1 MKVVFLILSEAQDLI
16 MKIKPSEGNKT
27 FCMAPWTHTYLSPQ
41 SERRLCCASR
51 EKATWATQYIDSER
65 ADTTS
70 EYSPTTLDEH
80 WNSPYMMDIRKK
92 LMSGEEIPQCDV
104 CNNKLLNIH
113 IYRDY
118 FTQTLFPH
126 KIDEVF
132 EKTNEDGYT
141 EMKPISYDYRISNLC
156 NFKCR
161 MCGDQLSS
169 QWEAENRLMG
179 NYDNG
184 GDAWATKE
192 FKPIIEKFQKEVAEK
207 ELWDAVYDGRIEEI
221 YWVGGEP
228 LMWDI
233 HWEIMKYLVDSGGA
247 KNVTVR
253 YNTNLSRIHHKDSY
267 LYDYLPHFKSVQ
279 ICASIDG
286 VGDIVEYV
294 RHGIKWDQW
303 LQNFKEGLFLKDKY
317 GSYATS
323 FDLTVTSPG
332 LFSMKDMIDITTE
345 LDVHT
350 LIKTTFSFDSSIIM
364 SPMMIPR
371 HILNPILDDIIDYA
385 KEKAK
390 TNQKIQNYVT
400 CFEDIKSKKT
410 FEEEY
415 VDWEDGIKRG
425 KKRLLSIDLHRNNVG
440 KIEEIFGNYPPLL
453 EWWNSIKI

>member
-1 MKVVFLILSEAQDLI
+1 

-27 FCMAPWTHTYLSPQ
+27 FCMAPFSHTYLSPQ

-51 EKATWATQYIDSER
+51 EKATWATQYIDSEK
-65 ADTTS
+65 ADVSS
-70 EYSPTTLDEH
+70 EYSPISLDDH

-92 LMSGEEIPQCDV
+92 LMAGEEIPQCNV

-126 KIDEVF
+126 KVDEAF
-132 EKTNEDGYT
+132 EKTNDDGYT

-169 QWEAENRLMG
+169 QWEAENRKLG
-179 NYDNG
+179 KYNHG
-184 GDAWATKE
+184 GDAWASKQY
-192 FKPIIEKFQKEVAEK
+192 KPVIEKFQKEVAEK
-207 ELWDAVYDGRIEEI
+207 ELWDAVYEGRIEEI

-233 HWEIMKYLVDSGGA
+233 HWEIMKYLVDNGQSH
-247 KNVTVR
+247 NVVVR
-253 YNTNLSRIHHKDSY
+253 YNSNLSRVRYKEHY

-286 VGDIVEYV
+286 IGDIVEYV
-294 RHGIKWDQW
+294 RHGIVWDEW
-303 LQNFKEGLFLKDKY
+303 IKNFKEGLFLNEQY
-317 GSYATS
+317 GSYGIS

-332 LFSMKDMIDITTE
+332 LFSMKKMIDITSE

-350 LIKTTFSFDSSIIM
+350 LIKTTFSFDSSIVM

-371 HILNPILDDIIDYA
+371 HILEPILDDIIDYA
-385 KEKAK
+385 KEKAQV
-390 TNQKIQNYVT
+390 NNKIWNYVT
-400 CFEDIKSKKT
+400 CFEDIKKKQT
-410 FEEEY
+410 FEEQY
-415 VDWEDGIKRG
+415 PDWEDGIKRG
-425 KKRLLSIDLHRNNVG
+425 KTRLKMIDTFRGNEN
-440 KIEEIFGNYPPLL
+440 KIEEIFSNYSPLL
-453 EWWNSIKI
+453 EWWNNI

>member
-1 MKVVFLILSEAQDLI
+1 

-27 FCMAPWTHTYLSPQ
+27 FCMAPFSHTYLSPQ

-51 EKATWATQYIDSER
+51 EKATWATQYIDSEK
-65 ADTTS
+65 ADVS
-70 EYSPTTLDEH
+70 SDYSPMLLDDH

-92 LMSGEEIPQCDV
+92 LMAGEEIPQCDV

-126 KIDEVF
+126 KVDEAF
-132 EKTNEDGYT
+132 EKTNDDGHT

-169 QWEAENRLMG
+169 QWEAENRKLG
-179 NYDNG
+179 KYNHG
-184 GDAWATKE
+184 GDAWASKQY
-192 FKPIIEKFQKEVAEK
+192 KPVIEKFQKEVAEK
-207 ELWDAVYDGRIEEI
+207 ELWDAVYEGRIEEI

-233 HWEIMKYLVDSGGA
+233 HWEIMKYLVDNGQSH
-247 KNVTVR
+247 NVVVR
-253 YNTNLSRIHHKDSY
+253 YNSNLSRVRYKEHY

-286 VGDIVEYV
+286 IGDIVEYV
-294 RHGIKWDQW
+294 RHGIVWDEW
-303 LQNFKEGLFLKDKY
+303 IKNFKEGLFLNEKY
-317 GSYATS
+317 GSYGIS

-332 LFSMKDMIDITTE
+332 LFSMKKMIDITSE

-350 LIKTTFSFDSSIIM
+350 LIKTTFSFDSSIVM

-371 HILNPILDDIIDYA
+371 HILEPILDDIINYA
-385 KEKAK
+385 KEKAQV
-390 TNQKIQNYVT
+390 NNKIWNYVT
-400 CFEDIKSKKT
+400 CFEDIKKKQT
-410 FEEEY
+410 FEEQY
-415 VDWEDGIKRG
+415 PDWEDGIKRG
-425 KKRLLSIDLHRNNVG
+425 KTRLKMIDAFRGNEN
-440 KIEEIFGNYPPLL
+440 KIEEIFSNYPPLL
-453 EWWNSIKI
+453 EWWNNIK

>member
-1 MKVVFLILSEAQDLI
+1 VVFLILSEAQDLI